1 MINAFSQFALYNI
14 TTRGRIWMEHLACVK
29 EHCKQG
35 ARKAAETSRRRRQR
49 TKKSNGKDTNE
60 VHAHVG

>member
-1 MINAFSQFALYNI
+1 
-14 TTRGRIWMEHLACVK
+14 MEHLACVK

-60 VHAHVG
+60 VDAHVG